1 MRRTSSKAAWAG
13 IGLFLLGVIFLMFAE
28 VTAVPGP
35 FSPSIRPWNNWHYVT
50 IGLLTLSAALFVV
63 WYRLDGRDD

>member
-1 MRRTSSKAAWAG
+1 M
-13 IGLFLLGVIFLMFAE
+13 LGVIFLMFAE